1 MHMSFATLR
10 SRLWHM
16 LRTHRWQLFSL
27 FVAVLLPLY
36 LFGALAE
43 DVVERESFSLDDPL
57 LLYAH
62 SLATPTWDAVMLLLS
77 RLGYQ
82 WGVVPLDVTILLA
95 LLFRRLRRDSLFFGL
110 SVIGAAIL
118 NQTAKVLFGRDRPKL
133 WPSVAPE
140 PTFSFPSGHAMGSA
154 ALVTALVVLLWPTR
168 WRYPMLLLGSIFV
181 LLVSLSRIYLGVH
194 YPSDILAGWAASFAW
209 VMGLSSILYGR
220 LGKPNPARLQNKDQ
234 RAGNNQDAAGD
245 RLPGERLPQK
255 DR

>member
-1 MHMSFATLR
+1 MSFANLG

-16 LRTHRWQLFSL
+16 IITHRWQLFSL

-36 LFGALAE
+36 LFGTLAE
-43 DVVERESFSLDDPL
+43 DVVDREGFVLDDPL

-62 SLATPTWDAVMLLLS
+62 SLTTPTWNAVMLLLS

-82 WGVVPLDVTILLA
+82 WGVIPLDVIILLS

-118 NQTAKVLFGRDRPKL
+118 NQTAKVLFGRERPKL

-140 PTFSFPSGHAMGSA
+140 STFSFPSGHAMGST

-168 WRYPMLLLGSIFV
+168 WRYPMLLLGSAFV

-220 LGKPNPARLQNKDQ
+220 LGKPDPARLQNKDEG
-234 RAGNNQDAAGD
+234 AGNNQDAAGD
-245 RLPGERLPQK
+245 GLPGEWLPQK